1 MARVITALDIN
12 AGKQRVS
19 SIYTLIRSNFIY
31 IVNIYILRNIVF
43 IFCSVNNVIFMPEP
57 IVYVQRQSRIITIQG
72 LMRTLDGK

>member
-1 MARVITALDIN
+1 MARVIMALDIN

-57 IVYVQRQSRIITIQG
+57 IVYVQRQSRIIIIQG

>member
-72 LMRTLDGK
+72 LMRTLDGE